1 MFSQRT
7 NEIYLPRNDY
17 LDHCQRKSWYTFQ
30 FSLIYIFVSDMLE
43 SYAKANVSKLYGV
56 NYYAKR
62 GCKVVCATFMPLP
75 YFFFMIL

>member
-1 MFSQRT
+1 
-7 NEIYLPRNDY
+7 
-17 LDHCQRKSWYTFQ
+17 
-30 FSLIYIFVSDMLE
+30 MLE

-75 YFFFMIL
+75 YFFFMML